1 MVSFLGATPAPQQV
15 CPALPLRLCVAS
27 GRYSHFSGLCSQEAV
42 LVKEAMESLKL
53 HDRLGIGARGTKP
66 WGLALNQCLLITWS
80 VVKTWSASPPMI
92 DLFQGLSLPPRVPRC
107 FPAPHCLVTFSTMP
121 LPLSSILE
129 GHIHAQFIFPPAFPT
144 S

>member
-1 MVSFLGATPAPQQV
+1 MVSFFGATPAPQQV

-42 LVKEAMESLKL
+42 LVKEAMDSLKL

-92 DLFQGLSLPPRVPRC
+92 IAALFTVAKTWKQPKCPSMEECVRK
-107 FPAPHCLVTFSTMP
+107 M
-121 LPLSSILE
+121 
-129 GHIHAQFIFPPAFPT
+129 
-144 S
+144 